1 MWITVSSLKKGMH
14 INSSYHDGE
23 IHKSLLPSGLHSK
36 KCTVGKYPSFVIE
49 LLTRGLSWCV
59 YTSDC
64 PQPVNWSAWTSWV
77 KKRWGGRGLVRTTRS
92 GRVHPCCCISR
103 YSLHLVTF
111 WRPWW
116 WLLFSRSVV
125 SNSVTPWTAAR
136 LSFTVSQSL
145 LRLMFIESVMPS
157 NYLILH
163 HPLLLCP
170 QSLPAS
176 GSFPVSQHFV
186 SHGQSIGASPSAS
199 VLPLNIQGWFPL
211 RLTGLISLPSKGLSR
226 VFSSRRPWLFH
237 CNLSPWTPHQ
247 YCCKQLKN
255 WGRWDSWLTKCIH
268 FPQHQRT
275 LV

>member
-49 LLTRGLSWCV
+49 LLTQGLSWCV

-116 WLLFSRSVV
+116 WWLFSRSVV
-125 SNSVTPWTAAR
+125 SNSLWPHGLQHAYPSLSPRVYSDSCSLSQWCHPTISSSITP
-136 LSFTVSQSL
+136 
-145 LRLMFIESVMPS
+145 
-157 NYLILH
+157 
-163 HPLLLCP
+163 
-170 QSLPAS
+170 
-176 GSFPVSQHFV
+176 
-186 SHGQSIGASPSAS
+186 
-199 VLPLNIQGWFPL
+199 
-211 RLTGLISLPSKGLSR
+211 
-226 VFSSRRPWLFH
+226 FSSA
-237 CNLSPWTPHQ
+237 LSL
-247 YCCKQLKN
+247 Y
-255 WGRWDSWLTKCIH
+255 
-268 FPQHQRT
+268 QHQG
-275 LV
+275 LFQ